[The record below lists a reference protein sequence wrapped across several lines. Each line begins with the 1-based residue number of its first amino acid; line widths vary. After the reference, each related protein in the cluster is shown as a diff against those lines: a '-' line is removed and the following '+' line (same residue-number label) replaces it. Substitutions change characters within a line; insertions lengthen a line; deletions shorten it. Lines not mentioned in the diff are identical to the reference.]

1 MANKKLLIIDDEENM
16 CHMLQAMLERQGYNV
31 NTALDGRSGLEL
43 IKETT
48 YDFVLCDVRMPR
60 MDGMAFLKQ
69 GKEFLGDTTLIMM
82 SAFGSVETALEA
94 MKAGASTVGLALR
107 RPIPRNACAPTPAV
121 KRSSPGTTAASS
133 VSLMLP

>member
-1 MANKKLLIIDDEENM
+1 MGEKKLLIIDDEENM
-16 CHMLQAMLERQGYNV
+16 CHMLQTMLERQGYNV
-31 NTALDGRSGLEL
+31 STAHNGRSGLEL

-48 YDFVLCDVRMPR
+48 YDFVLCDVRMPK

-94 MKAGASTVGLALR
+94 MKAGAYDFISKPFKLDEVLLILLSKESHWG
-107 RPIPRNACAPTPAV
+107 PT
-121 KRSSPGTTAASS
+121 GT
-133 VSLMLP
+133 